1 MNYPTHDTDWSE
13 SSKGNQW
20 KRVNGRVL
28 VVGRKK
34 DGNFWARVDGTFV
47 EGTYRSIALAMHAAE
62 SEQKYTS
69 RIR

>member
-1 MNYPTHDTDWSE
+1 MNYPTYDTDWSE

-47 EGTYRSIALAMHAAE
+47 EGTYRSIFGAMHAAE